1 METALKQGS
10 LTHAV
15 LAVQALWRELVNP
28 PAPWIPQNPA
38 AAAPSPYL
46 FPHPEQSPPTPTPTD
61 CPHDPL
67 RILSLNTWNSFL
79 IGGPDRTARAD
90 LVLNHLANDA
100 AARAAAAASNH
111 VALGGGSGSAR
122 KNVEGTIGTIGMT
135 TSSTYGDDKGL
146 MLDVDVDVDVV
157 VLQELFTLGY
167 GSSNGCSSEQAI
179 RMAEGQNLVRS
190 FVCLFGEGAHARSGV
205 AEASGMAQK
214 SY

>member
-1 METALKQGS
+1 M
-10 LTHAV
+10 
-15 LAVQALWRELVNP
+15 
-28 PAPWIPQNPA
+28 
-38 AAAPSPYL
+38 
-46 FPHPEQSPPTPTPTD
+46 
-61 CPHDPL
+61 
-67 RILSLNTWNSFL
+67 
-79 IGGPDRTARAD
+79 
-90 LVLNHLANDA
+90 
-100 AARAAAAASNH
+100 
-111 VALGGGSGSAR
+111 
-122 KNVEGTIGTIGMT
+122 NVEGTIGTIGMT

-146 MLDVDVDVDVV
+146 MLDVDVV